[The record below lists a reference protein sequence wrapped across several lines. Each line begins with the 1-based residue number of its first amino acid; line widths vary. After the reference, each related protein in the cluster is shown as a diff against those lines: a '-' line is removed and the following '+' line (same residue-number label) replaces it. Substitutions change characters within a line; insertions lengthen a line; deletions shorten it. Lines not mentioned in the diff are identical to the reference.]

1 VSDEL
6 NLKITVQVRNGT
18 ADAAVHSMVQA
29 AKKGTGTVRLRVNNQ
44 QGLEVVNIERTDGLP
59 LGVESGFEEYWY
71 ESRCEGDAEEETTA
85 KTEAQYAFLYAVE
98 WAKRNA

>member
-18 ADAAVHSMVQA
+18 ADAAVHALV
-29 AKKGTGTVRLRVNNQ
+29 KKSPKTLSLRHRIGELAGIDIVA
-44 QGLEVVNIERTDGLP
+44 IERTDGLP
-59 LGVESGFEEYWY
+59 LGVESGFEEYWC
-71 ESRCEGDAEEETTA
+71 ESQCEGEAEEETTA
-85 KTEAQYAFLYAVE
+85 KTEARYAFLYAVE